1 MAEATFA
8 PLVISEFSGGWV
20 TNLDRESDALRP
32 NESPDLENVVFDGQ
46 GSFAVRKGYQ
56 LMGNRLTSAGSILR
70 LWTFRRAIIDD
81 EILIRQR
88 AQTLEYYHTGTLQWE
103 TLPHVGTITTNT
115 KVGFANYTSS
125 SDTVDYVYFC
135 DGSGI
140 ALQRWDGAFTML
152 DGALAGGEG
161 TITVDSTTGFLS
173 AGTLDVGGTS
183 VTYTGKTATTF
194 TGCVGTPVAADNIAI
209 EQKADNF
216 SAGSGSKP
224 SGNILEVVNSQL
236 AVASKQFVKLSDVD
250 DFTAWGAG
258 LATSQGFTGGRITG
272 LKAKDKKLIVFTPDT
287 IQAMDYEFTGDLTG
301 FQVRIENI
309 ENTSGY
315 GAKVFT
321 GVTSADGQVFY
332 PASDGTIRQV
342 VRSDV
347 SALFDTGSI
356 SENIKNTL
364 ATYTLSGSAG
374 IFYKGKLLFSVQ
386 SDEASINDIIVVND
400 LKYAKKNPSSEAWTK
415 WRIYSNDFAIYG
427 GALYFAS
434 SADPNVY
441 RMFTDSDGADI
452 TDDDGAA
459 IPWYY
464 STPQIDFGK
473 PELKWVFYKLVS
485 RGFITQ
491 NSEVTY
497 KILYDYGVTG
507 EAEQQFLG
515 SNQDYVLIP
524 AGGSLGEEVIGEGG
538 LDEDSFNGF
547 FPFTYPTDYGSYDAY
562 NVQLIISGQTKNEK
576 YKQTRLVLYVEAQ
589 DDVMTK

>member
-216 SAGSGSKP
+216 SPGSGSKP
-224 SGNILEVVNSQL
+224 SGNILEVVN
-236 AVASKQFVKLSDVD
+236 
-250 DFTAWGAG
+250 
-258 LATSQGFTGGRITG
+258 
-272 LKAKDKKLIVFTPDT
+272 
-287 IQAMDYEFTGDLTG
+287 
-301 FQVRIENI
+301 
-309 ENTSGY
+309 
-315 GAKVFT
+315 
-321 GVTSADGQVFY
+321 
-332 PASDGTIRQV
+332 
-342 VRSDV
+342 
-347 SALFDTGSI
+347 
-356 SENIKNTL
+356 
-364 ATYTLSGSAG
+364 
-374 IFYKGKLLFSVQ
+374 
-386 SDEASINDIIVVND
+386 
-400 LKYAKKNPSSEAWTK
+400 
-415 WRIYSNDFAIYG
+415 
-427 GALYFAS
+427 
-434 SADPNVY
+434 
-441 RMFTDSDGADI
+441 
-452 TDDDGAA
+452 
-459 IPWYY
+459 
-464 STPQIDFGK
+464 
-473 PELKWVFYKLVS
+473 
-485 RGFITQ
+485 
-491 NSEVTY
+491 
-497 KILYDYGVTG
+497 
-507 EAEQQFLG
+507 
-515 SNQDYVLIP
+515 
-524 AGGSLGEEVIGEGG
+524 
-538 LDEDSFNGF
+538 
-547 FPFTYPTDYGSYDAY
+547 
-562 NVQLIISGQTKNEK
+562 
-576 YKQTRLVLYVEAQ
+576 
-589 DDVMTK
+589 